1 MKRFLSAISATIL
14 VIALISCG
22 GYISTN
28 TSLVTIT
35 IGEDQTVAISAE
47 KTTVLAK
54 LWRLLDKVQVSTAMA
69 YIPVWVETVKVTVF
83 SDDKKTLII
92 SGSENVSGQSSVS
105 ITIEVP
111 NGTSRHFTI
120 ESMDDVGNVIYIG
133 YAHNVDLNGEPL
145 TLSVDMLY
153 VGDSTFPDFGG
164 LASATGNGFT
174 GIDLDWTTATD
185 NQSAPS
191 DIVYLIYM
199 STTSGG
205 EDFTTPS
212 FTTSS
217 GATTYTAT
225 GLDPSIKYYFVVRA
239 RDKMGNV
246 DGNIVEYF
254 ATPDITPPTF
264 TGLASANAV
273 STTQIDLDWT
283 TTAAT
288 DDVTISSNIEYLI
301 YVSLTQ
307 GGENFTIPSFITS
320 PGTTTYSVTGLSPTT
335 DYYFVVRAR
344 DEAGNVDSNIVEYL
358 AQTLTPA
365 DTSLPVF
372 GGLDTATASTT
383 TLEID
388 LSWTAATDDTSASAN
403 ITYLVYISTT
413 SGGQNFATASY
424 TTIPGAVTY
433 TITGLQSATEYFV
446 VVRARD
452 EAGNV
457 DTNTIERSAV
467 TPDTQPPSFGGVA
480 GATAV
485 SSSQI
490 DLSWTAATD
499 DLSASANIVYLVYMS
514 TTSGGQ
520 NFATANYT
528 TIPGAVTY
536 SVTGLFSSTT
546 YYFVV
551 RAVDE
556 AGNIDTNLT
565 EQSATTGSS
574 SH

>member
-1 MKRFLSAISATIL
+1 MKRLLSVVSSTIL
-14 VIALISCG
+14 IISLISCG
-22 GYISTN
+22 GYISTD

-35 IGEDQTVAISAE
+35 IGEDQTVSISAE

-54 LWRLLDKVQVSTAMA
+54 LLRLLDKVQIATAIA
-69 YIPVWVETVKVTVF
+69 SIPVWVETVKVTVF
-83 SDDKKTLII
+83 SDDKKTLIM
-92 SGSENVSGQSSVS
+92 SRSENVSGQSSVS

-111 NGTSRHFTI
+111 NGISRHFTI

-145 TLSVDMLY
+145 RLSVDMLY

-164 LASATGNGFT
+164 LVSATGNGFT
-174 GIDLDWTTATD
+174 GIDLAWTTATD
-185 NQSAPS
+185 NQSASS

-225 GLDPSIKYYFVVRA
+225 GLDPSINYYFVVRA

-264 TGLASANAV
+264 IGLASANTI

-283 TTAAT
+283 ATAAT
-288 DDVTISSNIEYLI
+288 DDVTTSSNIEYLI
-301 YVSLTQ
+301 YVSLTL

-320 PGTTTYSVTGLSPTT
+320 PGATTYSVTGLNPTT

-358 AQTLTPA
+358 ATTLTPT
-365 DTSLPVF
+365 DVTLPTF

-403 ITYLVYISTT
+403 ITYLVYTSTA
-413 SGGQNFATASY
+413 SGGQNFAVPDF
-424 TTIPGAVTY
+424 TTSAGVTTY
-433 TITGLQSATEYFV
+433 TITGLQSATEYFI

-467 TPDTQPPSFGGVA
+467 TPDTQPPAFGGVA
-480 GATAV
+480 GATAI

-490 DLSWTAATD
+490 DISWTAATD

-520 NFATANYT
+520 NFGTANYT
-528 TIPGAVTY
+528 TVPGAVTY
-536 SVTGLFSSTT
+536 SVTGLLSSTT

-556 AGNIDTNLT
+556 AGNIDTNLI
-565 EQSATTGSS
+565 EQSATTGST